1 MEKVWTVLAGLVLA
15 SALCLPARALTG
27 QEVLE
32 RQEALIDVEG
42 LQRAA
47 AESGG
52 EAQYG
57 ASLDEG
63 LEALLDTGTRELG
76 VRCAPRPGPG
86 RCCW

>member
-52 EAQYG
+52 EARYG

-63 LEALLDTGTRELG
+63 LEALLDT
-76 VRCAPRPGPG
+76 RPGPG
-86 RCCW
+86 RCCWCS